1 VLDQKAIRREHD
13 IAIGL
18 HPPFQPKK
26 PVGLI
31 ATERRFVM
39 ESKHEYREYEDRLAL
54 FRASKSSVINE
65 TEKPKPRK
73 KASGLD

>member
-39 ESKHEYREYEDRLAL
+39 ESKHEYREYEDGGYN
-54 FRASKSSVINE
+54 SE
-65 TEKPKPRK
+65 
-73 KASGLD
+73 